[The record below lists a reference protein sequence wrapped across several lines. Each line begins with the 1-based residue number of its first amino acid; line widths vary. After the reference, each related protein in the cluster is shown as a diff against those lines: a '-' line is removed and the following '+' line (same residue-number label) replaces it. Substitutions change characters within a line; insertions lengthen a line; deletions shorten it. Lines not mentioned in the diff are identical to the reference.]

1 MASRKKSI
9 SMSKKKF
16 FLYDQN
22 EIKDFYTVP
31 MKTYIFQEEESSHFL
46 MFLTIFYLF
55 RKFNLE
61 QRVKQFLSN
70 LVLEILTTVQ
80 Q

>member
-1 MASRKKSI
+1 
-9 SMSKKKF
+9 
-16 FLYDQN
+16 
-22 EIKDFYTVP
+22 

>member
-9 SMSKKKF
+9 SMSKKI

-22 EIKDFYTVP
+22 EIKDFYTVL